1 MCMYVHVCACI
12 DCIKYVYASICMYM
26 LILACI
32 DVYVCVLTCLCMYPY
47 VYACISFSVLHKT
60 QKGKGGTGQDLVPS
74 NVLSKR
80 ESKGSKLETTWT
92 SLGLEHTSPQ

>member
-1 MCMYVHVCACI
+1 MYMYVLVLIVFSMYMHQYVC
-12 DCIKYVYASICMYM
+12 M

-32 DVYVCVLTCLCMYPY
+32 NVYVCVLTCMCMYPY

-74 NVLSKR
+74 NVRSKR
-80 ESKGSKLETTWT
+80 ESTGSKTAWKN
-92 SLGLEHTSPQ
+92 LGLEHTSTQ